1 MIKNIITLIFLFLFM
16 SCSKAQVKEDQLQ
29 KVIIND
35 DWSLINKIE
44 SEKWNKKILISNLGT
59 PNEVIEDKKQ
69 ASDLFV
75 YDYPQVDH
83 QKWGFEVSKDG
94 KIVSITFIPN
104 ASTRESFTIEKI
116 IQKWG
121 TSCVKKKE
129 VDSSQHFIRNIYYL
143 ECEKNRRAYLNKYDE
158 VTSLAINIL

>member
-1 MIKNIITLIFLFLFM
+1 MIKNSITLIFLFLFM
-16 SCSKAQVKEDQLQ
+16 SCSKAQVKDNQLQ
-29 KVIIND
+29 KIIIND

-44 SEKWNKKILISNLGT
+44 SEKWNKKILISNLGI

-75 YDYPQVDH
+75 YDYPQVNH

-94 KIVSITFIPN
+94 KIFNITFIPN

-129 VDSSQHFIRNIYYL
+129 VDSSQHFVRKIYYL
-143 ECEKNRRAYLNKYDE
+143 ECEKNRRAYLNKYNE